1 MQAQYAAAE
10 AMPLPLVSDDSEH
23 SPPTRRT
30 TLRDPEAAD
39 PTQSCRGRLGWES
52 SVFRRGLTVH
62 GGVDGPVNG
71 RVMLSIRAHVNKLC
85 AGLLRIQILL
95 IAKSSQS
102 QQRRCSGE
110 QH

>member
-10 AMPLPLVSDDSEH
+10 AMPLPLLSDDSEH
-23 SPPTRRT
+23 YPPTSHT
-30 TLRDPEAAD
+30 TLRDPEGAD
-39 PTQSCRGRLGWES
+39 PIQSRRGWLGRES
-52 SVFRRGLTVH
+52 SVFSRGLTVH

-71 RVMLSIRAHVNKLC
+71 RTVLSIRAHVNKLC